1 VNAVLAG
8 KANGTGFVLTGTDVA
23 AIDLDKC
30 RNPVTGQIT
39 DWAVAIINAVPDAYV
54 EITVSGT
61 GLRIIGTAAEPEVHR
76 AFNLD
81 GGGRIELFRHTT
93 RYITISGLQLGNCSE
108 LPNIDKLIDNLVTR
122 YDGAGTPKT
131 DGQQTGAGT
140 GEDDIDDLIRHGA
153 PEGQR
158 SEAFARVVWSL
169 AGQGL
174 SQKEIEQ
181 ELNRYPDGIAAKYG
195 ERLSREI
202 ARCYE
207 KWQRE
212 NGSRATASVP
222 SSPHSW
228 DDPDISILDDRRGE
242 LPAFPL
248 DVLSPS
254 WQQWATNA
262 AHGAGCA
269 VDYVMVP
276 LFAAASSQI
285 GTARRIQPSKSWSEP
300 FTCWT
305 AIVGASGAGKT
316 PGLDVVKRALAE
328 IEHERQAKNAELRRQ
343 HETNSERAKAKFK
356 AWKEAVEAANKKGQA
371 TPPMPSDADVP
382 DDFISPRLYVADA
395 TIQKLAMLLLARPS
409 GLLLIGDE
417 LASLFLNMTRYA
429 SGGSDKEFWIESW
442 NGKPYPVDRVG
453 RPPLSIPHLLIGIT
467 GGFQPDKLARSFK
480 GDADGLYARCLFG
493 WPAKAPYQ
501 PLTDAVAE
509 VETEFKNAL
518 IRLIDLTADDGG
530 DLIVTV
536 VPLSAEARVSFEDFR
551 KEVDAGSAALDGRE
565 AEWWAKAPAH
575 VLRLA
580 GTLAY
585 LDWARRTAGQ
595 PIVVAEPHKI
605 EKTFLDGAVRLVRDY
620 FWPHARS
627 SLHLIGLSERHVNA
641 RKVLRW
647 VQDQNRTEVSRE
659 EIRRTAL
666 TRSIDADATE
676 ELLARLVRAGWLR
689 PVTTLTGGRS
699 RRRWREGRSQ

>member
-1 VNAVLAG
+1 
-8 KANGTGFVLTGTDVA
+8 
-23 AIDLDKC
+23 
-30 RNPVTGQIT
+30 
-39 DWAVAIINAVPDAYV
+39 
-54 EITVSGT
+54 
-61 GLRIIGTAAEPEVHR
+61 
-76 AFNLD
+76 
-81 GGGRIELFRHTT
+81 
-93 RYITISGLQLGNCSE
+93 
-108 LPNIDKLIDNLVTR
+108 
-122 YDGAGTPKT
+122 
-131 DGQQTGAGT
+131 
-140 GEDDIDDLIRHGA
+140 
-153 PEGQR
+153 
-158 SEAFARVVWSL
+158 
-169 AGQGL
+169 
-174 SQKEIEQ
+174 
-181 ELNRYPDGIAAKYG
+181 
-195 ERLSREI
+195 
-202 ARCYE
+202 
-207 KWQRE
+207 
-212 NGSRATASVP
+212 
-222 SSPHSW
+222 
-228 DDPDISILDDRRGE
+228 
-242 LPAFPL
+242 
-248 DVLSPS
+248 
-254 WQQWATNA
+254 
-262 AHGAGCA
+262 
-269 VDYVMVP
+269 MVP

-300 FTCWT
+300 FSCWT

-328 IEHERQAKNAELRRQ
+328 IEHERQTKNAALRRQ
-343 HETNSERAKAKFK
+343 HETNAERAKAKFK
-356 AWKEAVEAANKKGQA
+356 AWKEAVEAANKKGEA

-480 GDADGLYARCLFG
+480 GDADGLYARCLFS

-536 VPLSAEARVSFEDFR
+536 VPLSAEARATFEDFR

-565 AEWWAKAPAH
+565 AEWWAKGPAH

-627 SLHLIGLSERHVNA
+627 SLRLIGLSERHVNA
-641 RKVLRW
+641 RKVLCW
-647 VQDQNRTEVSRE
+647 VQDQNRAEVSRE

-699 RRRWREGRSQ
+699 RRRWRVNPKLLSYLGGGKGGKGGK